1 MLFVTPVL
9 PCKYRAEESGPAG
22 SQGDGST
29 LARVGRC
36 LETWADPK
44 GAPGAG
50 AALSFLAAL
59 LKDTQHTH
67 SGLQQPG
74 FHFDLGSEGRRDPL
88 SGNNAVLREK

>member
-9 PCKYRAEESGPAG
+9 PCKYRAEELGPAG

-36 LETWADPK
+36 LETWADPE
-44 GAPGAG
+44 GAPGA
-50 AALSFLAAL
+50 LPFLAAL

-67 SGLQQPG
+67 SRLQQPG

-88 SGNNAVLREK
+88 SGNNAALREK